1 MFIPPYFLSFP
12 AILNCPYPNYSPT
25 LAHVEHRT
33 PIFFQSPAYY
43 LMLFFFFLVLSR
55 PLSFYSNSIPPY
67 KLYQNHHTFRE
78 SFLHCPMVPMVSYC
92 HQLACCYRL
101 YVQQEFDKIMQNEK
115 KKKKRKK
122 RKRGNSC
129 LVGSYRSRQCVQ
141 GKHK

>member
-25 LAHVEHRT
+25 LAYLKHRT
-33 PIFFQSPAYY
+33 PIFFQLPVYY
-43 LMLFFFFLVLSR
+43 LMLFFFWFLSR
-55 PLSFYSNSIPPY
+55 PLSFYSNSIPPS
-67 KLYQNHHTFRE
+67 KLDQNHHTFQE
-78 SFLHCPMVPMVSYC
+78 SFLHCPMALMVSYC

-101 YVQQEFDKIMQNEK
+101 YVRQEFDKIMKNEK
-115 KKKKRKK
+115 KKKK
-122 RKRGNSC
+122 KRGNSC